1 MECVV
6 FSGPAPPEER
16 SCQWGPDLQTKGHYG
31 DHLETPNILHMFL
44 QGEFSS
50 VPSVLPVKGQK
61 APLCVIWKCA
71 SFVQQASGRPNDESL
86 SNERTAWL
94 RNTRSG
100 MITRHGTDLISS
112 MPDFLQMVWVDTK
125 KQLKLTTTSG
135 LMTNKKS
142 GGYTGATDEWWCVT
156 CLMVY
161 SADPRL
167 HYEPVLNSFLPPQEV
182 EKTT

>member
-1 MECVV
+1 MGPLSPGNPASTSACLTGKGNIWDDDATMECEE

-16 SCQWGPDLQTKGHYG
+16 SCRWGPDPQSKGHYG
-31 DHLETPNILHMFL
+31 DHLETPNILHMLL

-50 VPSVLPVKGQK
+50 MPSVLPVKGQK
-61 APLCVIWKCA
+61 APLCVMWKCA

-125 KQLKLTTTSG
+125 KQLK
-135 LMTNKKS
+135 
-142 GGYTGATDEWWCVT
+142 TDHNVWT
-156 CLMVY
+156 H
-161 SADPRL
+161 D
-167 HYEPVLNSFLPPQEV
+167 
-182 EKTT
+182 K